1 MPQLR
6 VGLAQIDTT
15 VGDLQGNA
23 DLVSTWTAHARASGC
38 HAVVF
43 PEMTLTGYMPEDLVL
58 RRSFVDAS
66 ISALQGVATRL
77 HEEGCGDIAVVVGYC
92 DKSHRPAP
100 AVGRPAGEP
109 QNAAALIWQGRVVT

>member
-1 MPQLR
+1 MPQIR

-15 VGDLQGNA
+15 VGDLGGNA
-23 DLVSTWTAHARASGC
+23 DLVSRWVAHARESGC

-66 ISALQGVATRL
+66 IATLHGLATRL
-77 HEEGCGDIAVVVGYC
+77 ADEGAGDVAVVVGYC
-92 DKSHRPAP
+92 DKSSRPAP
-100 AVGRPAGEP
+100 AVGRPA
-109 QNAAALIWQGRVVT
+109 